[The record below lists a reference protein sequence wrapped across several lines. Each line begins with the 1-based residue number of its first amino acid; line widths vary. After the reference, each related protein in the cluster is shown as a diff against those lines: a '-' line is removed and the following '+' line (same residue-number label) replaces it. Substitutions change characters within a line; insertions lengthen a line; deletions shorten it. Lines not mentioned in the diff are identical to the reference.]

1 MPRASNADNRVTGL
15 IEYTANGVPHFS
27 MIALATSGGQQAHD
41 CRSRTAAGVGHPTTP
56 LPSWNAINRRR
67 AAGETAGSS
76 WKPRSLDLRSSV
88 QRVACLGP
96 KSVVGRV
103 GPGLPLAG

>member
-41 CRSRTAAGVGHPTTP
+41 CRSRTAAGVGHPDHT
-56 LPSWNAINRRR
+56 
-67 AAGETAGSS
+67 AAELERHQPPPGRGRDGWLVVETA
-76 WKPRSLDLRSSV
+76 
-88 QRVACLGP
+88 
-96 KSVVGRV
+96 
-103 GPGLPLAG
+103 